1 MAPEPYLP
9 VLGHPQERS
18 AADQAA
24 AAGPAEERKTMA
36 GPRLS
41 SRQPRPPGLLDAGP
55 LEPDIAS
62 FRLHLAAEG
71 KSARTVQGYTSTVRW
86 FAADYLLGQAGKT
99 SWDQADAR
107 DIQQWMVHLLDRYSS
122 AYASIQFRALRQFFK
137 WRAAEDDSPDPMTR
151 LRAPKV
157 TVTAVPV
164 FTSGELS
171 ELQKACQGR
180 SFAARRDAAII
191 AVLTA
196 TGIRLS
202 ELAGI
207 CCHPGDPARSDL
219 DLQAREIRI
228 RGKGRTA
235 RTVKISHQA
244 ARSLDRYLRAR
255 ARHPQAWRPQLWLGV
270 NSRGPLTA
278 TGIYQVVARRGRQA
292 GVTVYPHRFR
302 HHFSHT
308 WLDRGGAERDLM
320 ELNGWTSPQMLTR
333 YGASARGAR
342 ARRSY
347 DRIMDDS
354 T

>member
-1 MAPEPYLP
+1 MAPELHLP
-9 VLGHPQERS
+9 VPGHPQEHS
-18 AADQAA
+18 AEDRAA
-24 AAGPAEERKTMA
+24 AAGPAEERKTMPGPRRQRRLA
-36 GPRLS
+36 GP
-41 SRQPRPPGLLDAGP
+41 LDAGP
-55 LEPDIAS
+55 LGADIGS

-71 KSARTVQGYTSTVRW
+71 KSARTVESYTGAVLW
-86 FAADYLLGQAGKT
+86 FAAAHLLGRARKT

-157 TVTAVPV
+157 TQREVPV
-164 FTSGELS
+164 FTSVELS

-207 CCHPGDPARSDL
+207 CCCPGDPARSDL
-219 DLQAREIRI
+219 DLHAREIRT

-270 NSRGPLTA
+270 NSRGPMTA
-278 TGIYQVVARRGRQA
+278 AGIYQAVARRGRQC
-292 GVTVYPHRFR
+292 GVTAYPHRFR

-347 DRIMDDS
+347 DRIMND
-354 T
+354 TI